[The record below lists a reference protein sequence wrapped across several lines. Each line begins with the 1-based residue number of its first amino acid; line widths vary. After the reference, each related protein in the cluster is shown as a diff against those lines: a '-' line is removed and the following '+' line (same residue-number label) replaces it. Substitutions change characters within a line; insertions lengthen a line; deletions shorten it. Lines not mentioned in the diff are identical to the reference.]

1 MSYQSIID
9 SFDVENNPDYQPQD
23 GGKKTFC
30 NIFAQKVMAA
40 MDEPLPGGLC
50 DAMYSRLQSGYSH
63 WKPVGALQAQ
73 DRANEDYG
81 TIGITTNHVVVI
93 YPTDESVSDRDD
105 IHMSMAGYA
114 CFNNRT
120 ITLAWDADHINSV
133 KYYSYF
139 PDSTETIVEIDTTT
153 DVYES
158 QGDTYTFE
166 TRSAQTPTV
175 TVGTGG
181 VVSLTHTSRDNRN
194 GLDLWKL
201 RYIGVS
207 GDAAGIYTKAP
218 GEKPLKRFVARVE

>member
-9 SFDVENNPDYQPQD
+9 SLDVVHKY
-23 GGKKTFC
+23 KKAANGDTFC
-30 NIFAQKVMAA
+30 NVFAQDVMKARE
-40 MDEPLPGGLC
+40 EPLPGGLC
-50 DAMYSRLQSGYSH
+50 SAMYSKLQNGYSH
-63 WKPVGALQAQ
+63 WKAVGALQAQ

-81 TIGITTNHVVVI
+81 TIGITTDHVVVI
-93 YPTDESVSDRDD
+93 YPTDESVTDRDD
-105 IHMSMAGYA
+105 IHMSMAGDDCY
-114 CFNNRT
+114 NDKP
-120 ITLAWDADHINSV
+120 ITKAWPQSRLAEI

-139 PDSTETIVEIDTTT
+139 PDTTETIVEIDTTS

-181 VVSLTHTSRDNRN
+181 VVSLTHTSRDSRN

-201 RYIGVS
+201 RYIGAS
-207 GDAAGIYTKAP
+207 GDAAGIYTKGP